1 MSRSKWKGNFLNTT
15 LLKKPKT
22 LTNITQRNSTIP
34 STYLNTFI
42 SIHTGKEFK
51 KSFISKEKIGLKF
64 GMFAYTRKGK
74 IKNKIIRK
82 KK

>member
-1 MSRSKWKGNFLNTT
+1 MSRSKWKGNFLNTV
-15 LLKKPKT
+15 LLKKTKI

-34 STYLNTFI
+34 STYLNNFI

-51 KSFISKEKIGLKF
+51 KLFISKEKIGLKF

-74 IKNKIIRK
+74 VNNKIIHK